1 MTHRS
6 TVPSPAPPS
15 PAPPN
20 PLAVGA
26 ALAELEHMTVAE
38 LAARFEA
45 LFGRPTRTRNRDY
58 LRKRLGWRVQELA
71 SRGLSPSAVARI
83 ASLGD
88 GLPER
93 WRMREVAAGVPVVAE
108 APAHEAPRDPR
119 LPPPGTTLR
128 RVVGR
133 EVHEVFVLAG
143 EFDYRGERFKTL
155 SAVAKRI
162 TGTAWNGFAFFALP
176 KAPRK
181 EAP

>member
-1 MTHRS
+1 MTQHS
-6 TVPSPAPPS
+6 IDQAASATPA
-15 PAPPN
+15 PN

-38 LAARFEA
+38 LSTKFEA

-71 SRGLSPSAVARI
+71 SGGLPPSAVARI
-83 ASLGD
+83 AALGD
-88 GLPER
+88 GLPDR
-93 WRMREVAAGVPVVAE
+93 WRMREVAAG
-108 APAHEAPRDPR
+108 APILMEDPPAQTPRDPR
-119 LPPPGTTLR
+119 LPPPGATLR
-128 RVVGR
+128 RVVGG
-133 EVHEVFVLAG
+133 EVHEVFVLPS
-143 EFDYRGERFKTL
+143 EFEYRGARFKTL

-162 TGTAWNGFAFFALP
+162 TGTAWNGFAFFGMP